1 MHWNKGLGIIGV
13 QWGDEGKGKIVDHA
27 AENADVV
34 VRYKGG
40 NNAGHTL
47 VVNNKKSITHIVP
60 SGILRP
66 DVYNVVA
73 HGVVID
79 PQILCQEIEEFTA
92 QGVSMDRL
100 VVSDSA
106 HVIMRYHRDLD
117 ILEEV
122 VIREDA
128 KKIGT
133 TRRGIGPTYADQ
145 KYRVGILMQDLYK
158 KDILGDKISHALER
172 VNVLFRAF
180 GVTKEK
186 YLELF
191 APMYAKDHGE
201 TDFSYYTDKG
211 YDIGKLVERYHEYG
225 NDLVMWT
232 RNTIEFLQSAL
243 DSKKQIIFEGAQG
256 VLLDVELGTYPF
268 CTSSNVGVGGILDGT
283 GINYQD
289 LTKVIGVVKA
299 YMTRVGTGPYPTRL
313 DHKWGTGK
321 HLLTKGA
328 EFGATTGRPRPCG
341 WFDAIATK
349 YALGRT
355 TNEIAITKLDV
366 LDELKKIYICLSYDY
381 NGPDTFYD
389 GKPLKKGDELTHFP
403 TDKQIQMHCIP
414 GRHYEQDGW
423 QQSIRGITKLNDL
436 PFLAKRYI
444 DTLAGLCGAKP
455 LYISTGPGREE
466 TIEL

>member
-1 MHWNKGLGIIGV
+1 MHWNKGLGIIGI
-13 QWGDEGKGKIVDHA
+13 QWGDEGKGKIVDYT

-47 VVNNKKSITHIVP
+47 VVNNKKSITHIIP
-60 SGILRP
+60 SGILHP
-66 DVYNVVA
+66 DIYNVIA

-79 PQILCQEIEEFTA
+79 PQILCMEIEEFAA

-100 VVSDSA
+100 VISDSA
-106 HVIMRYHRDLD
+106 HIIMRYHRDMD
-117 ILEEV
+117 ILEEAV
-122 VIREDA
+122 MRGGA

-133 TRRGIGPTYADQ
+133 TRRGVGPAYADQ

-158 KDILGDKISHALER
+158 KDVLEDKVAHALAR
-172 VNVLFRAF
+172 VNALFKSF

-191 APMYAKDHGE
+191 APMYASDHGE

-211 YDIGKLVERYHEYG
+211 YDTGKLAERYNKYG
-225 NDLVMWT
+225 NDLAIWT

-243 DSKKQIIFEGAQG
+243 DSRKRIIFEGAQA

-283 GINYQD
+283 GINHRD

-313 DHKWGTGK
+313 DHTRGIGK
-321 HLLTKGA
+321 HLLEKGA

-341 WFDAIATK
+341 WFDAVATK
-349 YALGRT
+349 YALDRT

-366 LDELKKIYICLSYDY
+366 LDELEKVYICTSYEY
-381 NGPDTFYD
+381 NGPATFYD
-389 GKPLKKGDELTHFP
+389 GLLLKKGDELLHFP
-403 TDKQIQMHCIP
+403 TDKQVQLHCIP
-414 GRHYEQDGW
+414 GRVYEQDGW
-423 QQSIRGITKLNDL
+423 RQSIRGLTKLKDL
-436 PFLAKRYI
+436 PSLAKRYV
-444 DTLAGLCGAKP
+444 DTIAGLCSAKL